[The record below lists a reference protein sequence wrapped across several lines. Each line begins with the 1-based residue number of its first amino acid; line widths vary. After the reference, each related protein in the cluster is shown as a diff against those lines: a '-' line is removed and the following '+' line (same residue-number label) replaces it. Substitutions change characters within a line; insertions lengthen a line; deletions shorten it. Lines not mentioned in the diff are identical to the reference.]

1 MRDRQLK
8 HFLVICAYRDNE
20 VGPTH
25 PFAALVN
32 RLEGEQVA
40 IGTISLHPL
49 SQQHLCELVADTVGR
64 TSEQVQPLASLV
76 RQKTEGNP
84 FFVNEFLKRLHDETL
99 LHYSPESR
107 QWEWD
112 IERIRAKDL
121 TDNVVDLLI
130 GRLQQLPAAAQEA
143 LRLAACIGAQFDLD
157 TLAIASE
164 RSRQETFEQLT
175 YAIRMGLVVTLSEL
189 NSELT
194 IDRFRFE
201 HDRIQQAAYATIAS
215 DRRTAVHL
223 SIGRLLLKQMPP
235 KTLSSRL
242 FEVLDHLNQAIPLI
256 LLPDNP
262 DRSELLTLAKL
273 NLRGGKKAKSATAY
287 QAAARYL
294 NTGLELM
301 GEPGWD
307 SEYTLTLALHDE
319 AVEVAY
325 LNHNFD
331 RVEALAAVVERHG
344 RSVLDCVNVSRV
356 QILAK
361 IAHNLHLEAISIGLD
376 ILARLGIE
384 LPDNSQPNI
393 ERELSTVAQLR
404 ADTEV
409 RSLLERPCMNA
420 VDKLAAMQV
429 LSELLSSGYQASI
442 GHFILSDLKQ
452 IELSIQYGN
461 TAESAFAYDCYGI
474 ILCGVT
480 GDIAAGYQFGQLA
493 QAVVEKFGAKHC
505 KSRVVFVFNAFVRH
519 WTDPLNTTISDL
531 HSGFQAGLDTGDVEY
546 ACYSLCWEAM
556 HSLLTGKGLRLLAAR
571 MREFHE
577 TIAELQQSACLLY
590 LRIYQQTVANLLGQ
604 ADAPSRL
611 NGEFLSEADV
621 IVDSVQNK
629 LAMAFFYVHKCLVS
643 YLLQDYETAYDSAR
657 KARDNEDGMIA
668 AATVAQLN
676 FYESLTLLA
685 LCDRSQA
692 TPPETLATHES
703 TAQELAARTLT
714 IPDPKILLEQ
724 VGRNQQQLK
733 QWASHAPGNNQHK
746 FDLVEAERHRV
757 LGHFDRAGEAYDLA
771 ISGAKAS
778 GYIHEEA
785 LANEL
790 AATHYLSRH
799 REQFGRVYLQEAYFN
814 YYQWGATEKVQQ
826 LECRYPQLVSISA
839 ALASGSHLRRQTRG
853 KEAVGEEDNREP
865 AVGGHA
871 ISMRATLQSPTT
883 PNVDRVLDLEAVLQ
897 ASQAISSEIVLD
909 RLLVTLIQILVKS
922 AGAQVGLLLLERDG
936 QFVIEASCNV
946 ETQEETV
953 LQSLACCDRLP
964 QSLLNY
970 VQRTQESVVLQ
981 DAAQAGNFITDP
993 YVQHHQSKS
1002 ILCAPLLNQRQL
1014 SGILYLENN
1023 LTVGAFTPER
1033 LEVLQLLSGQAAI
1046 AIDQAS
1052 LYANLEQKVE
1062 ERTQELSTTLAE
1074 LRRTQEGL
1082 VQSEKMAALGQLV
1095 AGIAH
1100 EINTPMGAIRSSVQY
1115 ITNFLDNTLLDQ
1127 PQFFGTLTP
1136 EREQQF
1142 KQLLERALDPSTIL
1156 SGRERRRARK
1166 RIAKELETAG
1176 VPHHEQL
1183 ASLLLDINI
1192 YGEAE
1197 DELEEFLPLFQ
1208 SQDCIPFVKMVRHW
1222 TRVWESTRDIQTAG
1236 DRAAK
1241 IIFALKTYARH
1252 DYREDAAIAQVA
1264 DGLEAVLTL
1273 YHNQIKHGVSVIRNY
1288 SDVPPIP
1295 CYFDELSQ
1303 VWTNLIHNAL
1313 QAMDYRGTL
1322 TVGITQV
1329 NSCIQVQITDG
1340 GSGIPDD
1347 VQADIFKPFF
1357 TTKPPGE
1364 GSGLGLDIVKKIV
1377 DKHRG
1382 TISFQSVP
1390 GNTTFTVQLPISADE
1405 GETQQENVD

>member
-1 MRDRQLK
+1 GTQDFSNRFHIPQRLYGRDGEQVTLLQAFERVNQRGNACSELMLVAGYSGVGKSSLVAEIHKPITERQGYFIAGKYDQYQRDVPYSAVIDAFKDLVKQLLTESESRLDLWRVRMAAALGPNGGVVAEVIPEIELIIGEQPAVPKLGPTEAQNRFNLVFQNFIRVCCDFDHPLVLFLDDLQWADSASLRLLERTMRDRQLK

-25 PFAALVN
+25 PFAALIN
-32 RLEGEQVA
+32 RLEEEQIA
-40 IGTISLHPL
+40 IGTIALHPL
-49 SQQHLCELVADTVGR
+49 SPQHLCELVADTVGR
-64 TSEQVQPLASLV
+64 STDQVDSLANLV

-84 FFVNEFLKRLHDETL
+84 FFVNEFLRRLHDEGL
-99 LHYSPESR
+99 LHYSPELR

-130 GRLQQLPAAAQEA
+130 GRLQQLPFAAQEA
-143 LRLAACIGAQFDLD
+143 LRLAACIGGRFDLD
-157 TLAIASE
+157 TLAIACE
-164 RSRQETFEQLT
+164 KSRQQTFDSLT
-175 YAIRMGLVVTLSEL
+175 HAIRMGLVAARSEL

-215 DRRTAVHL
+215 DRRTTIHL
-223 SIGRLLLKQMPP
+223 NIGRLLLKQMPP

-242 FEVLDHLNQAIPLI
+242 FEVLDHLNHAIPLI
-256 LLPDNP
+256 LSPDNP
-262 DRSELLTLAKL
+262 DAGEALQLAKL

-301 GEPGWD
+301 GENGWD
-307 SEYTLTLALHDE
+307 SNYTLSLALYDE

-331 RVEALAAVVERHG
+331 RVRELSAVVERKAQ
-344 RSVLDCVNVSRV
+344 SVLDCVNVSRV
-356 QILAK
+356 QILAQ
-361 IAHNLHLEAISIGLD
+361 IAHNSHLEAISIGLN
-376 ILARLGIE
+376 ILARLGVE
-384 LPDNSQPNI
+384 LPENYSPNI
-393 ERELSTVAQLR
+393 ERELTNVAQLR

-409 RSLLERPCMNA
+409 HSLLDRPCMNA
-420 VDKLAAMQV
+420 VEKLAAMQI

-493 QAVVEKFGAKHC
+493 QAVVEKFGAKDC
-505 KSRVVFVFNAFVRH
+505 KSRVEFVFNAFVRH
-519 WTDPLNTTISDL
+519 WTEPLTNTISDL
-531 HSGFQAGLDTGDVEY
+531 HAGFQVGLETGDVEY
-546 ACYSLCWEAM
+546 ACYSLCWESM
-556 HSLLTGKGLRLLAAR
+556 HSLLTGQGLRLLAAR
-571 MREFHE
+571 MREFHVA
-577 TIAELQQSACLLY
+577 IADLQQSACLLY
-590 LRIYQQTVANLLGQ
+590 LRIYQQTVANLLGH
-604 ADAPSRL
+604 ADDPSQL

-621 IVDSVQNK
+621 IVDSVQNR
-629 LAMAFFYVHKCLVS
+629 LAMAFFYVHKCFVS
-643 YLLQDYETAYDSAR
+643 YLLHDYETAFASSREAHAN
-657 KARDNEDGMIA
+657 KDGMIA

-685 LCDRSQA
+685 LCERVQTADSIVT
-692 TPPETLATHES
+692 TPEGDVAINDFAGEDLVVIES
-703 TAQELAARTLT
+703 TAGDTPMPSFHQLM
-714 IPDPKILLEQ
+714 EQ
-724 VGRNQQQLK
+724 VARNQQQLK
-733 QWASHAPGNNQHK
+733 QWASHAPSNHQHK
-746 FDLVEAERHRV
+746 YELVEAERHRV
-757 LGHFDRAGEAYDLA
+757 LGQLDRAGEAYDRA
-771 ISGAKAS
+771 ISGAKAN
-778 GYIHEEA
+778 GYMHEEA

-790 AATHYLSRH
+790 AAMHYLARG

-826 LECRYPQLVSISA
+826 LERRYPQLVSISA
-839 ALASGSHLRRQTRG
+839 ALASGKHGRRQIRG
-853 KEAVGEEDNREP
+853 REP
-865 AVGGHA
+865 VQDDGSLAVDIDGY
-871 ISMRATLQSPTT
+871 STTVRATLQAPTT
-883 PNVDRVLDLEAVLQ
+883 QISVDRALDLEAVLQ

-909 RLLVTLIQILVKS
+909 KLLITLIQILVKS

-936 QFVIEASCNV
+936 QFVIEASCNI

-953 LQSLACCDRLP
+953 LQSLPCSDRLP
-964 QSLLNY
+964 QNLLNY

-981 DAAQAGNFITDP
+981 DAAQAGNFISDP

-1002 ILCAPLLNQRQL
+1002 VLCAPLLNQRQL

-1033 LEVLQLLSGQAAI
+1033 LKVLQLLSGQAAI

-1062 ERTQELSTTLAE
+1062 ERTQELSTALAE

-1115 ITNFLDNTLLDQ
+1115 ITNFLDSTLLEQ
-1127 PQFFGTLTP
+1127 PQFFGGLTP

-1142 KQLLERALDPSTIL
+1142 KELLARALEVRDP
-1156 SGRERRRARK
+1156 
-1166 RIAKELETAG
+1166 
-1176 VPHHEQL
+1176 
-1183 ASLLLDINI
+1183 
-1192 YGEAE
+1192 
-1197 DELEEFLPLFQ
+1197 
-1208 SQDCIPFVKMVRHW
+1208 
-1222 TRVWESTRDIQTAG
+1222 
-1236 DRAAK
+1236 
-1241 IIFALKTYARH
+1241 
-1252 DYREDAAIAQVA
+1252 
-1264 DGLEAVLTL
+1264 AV
-1273 YHNQIKHGVSVIRNY
+1273 
-1288 SDVPPIP
+1288 SD
-1295 CYFDELSQ
+1295 
-1303 VWTNLIHNAL
+1303 
-1313 QAMDYRGTL
+1313 
-1322 TVGITQV
+1322 
-1329 NSCIQVQITDG
+1329 
-1340 GSGIPDD
+1340 
-1347 VQADIFKPFF
+1347 
-1357 TTKPPGE
+1357 
-1364 GSGLGLDIVKKIV
+1364 
-1377 DKHRG
+1377 
-1382 TISFQSVP
+1382 
-1390 GNTTFTVQLPISADE
+1390 
-1405 GETQQENVD
+1405 